1 MQDQERVIFTR
12 GSLLCAV
19 LSVLG
24 FILLFTMDFSWLIV
38 LICAAVAAAGI
49 VLALKSV
56 MGERP
61 RPLPLIALVVCV
73 LALIGLIVYVIL
85 TINSPE
91 TTTRLID
98 ELKDT
103 STVLQ

>member
-1 MQDQERVIFTR
+1 MQNQERVIYTR

-24 FILLFTMDFSWLIV
+24 FILLFTLDFSWLIV
-38 LICAAVAAAGI
+38 LICAAVAVAGI
-49 VLALKSV
+49 VLALKSM

-61 RPLPLIALVVCV
+61 TALPIIGLVVCV
-73 LALIGLIVYVIL
+73 LAVLGLIVYVVMTLI
-85 TINSPE
+85 SPDVS
-91 TTTRLID
+91 TRLID
-98 ELKDT
+98 ELKDA